1 MKLKKYFNE
10 NIDLGGLLEYIN
22 VSGKVSC
29 IYDLADIV
37 ADDIKRATKLDR
49 ETFNS
54 IPEPVLNVFRT
65 LLLAIDSANEA
76 NQMLKDLG
84 LPESQ
89 KFMEYFDKNEYIL
102 EVEIPLEDDVEETED
117 NSEEVPSN
125 NSSKVLEFN
134 KYKK

>member
-1 MKLKKYFNE
+1 MKLKKYFSE
-10 NIDLGGLLEYIN
+10 SLSVDGLLEYIN

-37 ADDIKRATKLDR
+37 ADDIKKATKLDR

-117 NSEEVPSN
+117 NSEEIPST
-125 NSSKVLEFN
+125 NSGKVLEFN

>member
-89 KFMEYFDKNEYIL
+89 KFMEYFDKNEHIL
-102 EVEIPLEDDVEETED
+102 GVEIPLEDDVEETED

>member
-37 ADDIKRATKLDR
+37 ADDIKKATKLDR

>member
-1 MKLKKYFNE
+1 MKLKKYFSE
-10 NIDLGGLLEYIN
+10 SLSVDGLLEYIN

-29 IYDLADIV
+29 IFDLADIV
-37 ADDIKRATKLDR
+37 ADDIKKATKLDR

-89 KFMEYFDKNEYIL
+89 KFMDYFNENEYIL
-102 EVEIPLEDDVEETED
+102 DVEIPLSDDVEETAD
-117 NSEEVPSN
+117 SSEEVPSN
-125 NSSKVLEFN
+125 NSGKVLEFN

>member
-1 MKLKKYFNE
+1 MKLKKYFSE
-10 NIDLGGLLEYIN
+10 SLSVGGLLEYIN

-29 IYDLADIV
+29 IYGLADIV
-37 ADDIKRATKLDR
+37 ADDIKKATKLDI

-65 LLLAIDSANEA
+65 LLLAIDSANET

-89 KFMEYFDKNEYIL
+89 KFMDYFNENEYIL
-102 EVEIPLEDDVEETED
+102 DVEIPLSDDIEETED

>member
-1 MKLKKYFNE
+1 MKLKKYFSESLNV
-10 NIDLGGLLEYIN
+10 GGLLEYIN

-37 ADDIKRATKLDR
+37 ADDIKEATKLDR

-84 LPESQ
+84 LPEGQ
-89 KFMEYFDKNEYIL
+89 KFMEYFDENEYIL
-102 EVEIPLEDDVEETED
+102 DVEIPLSDDVEKTD
-117 NSEEVPSN
+117 DSNDEVLSN

>member
-1 MKLKKYFNE
+1 MKLKKYFSE
-10 NIDLGGLLEYIN
+10 SLSVDGLLEYIN

-29 IYDLADIV
+29 IFDLADIV
-37 ADDIKRATKLDR
+37 ADDIKKATKLDR

-102 EVEIPLEDDVEETED
+102 EVEIPLEDDVEEIED
-117 NSEEVPSN
+117 NIEEVPSN
-125 NSSKVLEFN
+125 NSGKVLEFN

>member
-1 MKLKKYFNE
+1 MKLKKYFSESLNV
-10 NIDLGGLLEYIN
+10 GGLLEYIN

-37 ADDIKRATKLDR
+37 ADDIKKATKLDR

-76 NQMLKDLG
+76 NQLLKDLG
-84 LPESQ
+84 LPEGQ
-89 KFMEYFDKNEYIL
+89 KFMEYFDENEYIL
-102 EVEIPLEDDVEETED
+102 DVEIPLEDDVEETED
-117 NSEEVPSN
+117 NSEEIPSN

>member
-1 MKLKKYFNE
+1 MKLKKYFSE
-10 NIDLGGLLEYIN
+10 SLSVDGLLEYIN

-29 IYDLADIV
+29 IYDLADIL
-37 ADDIKRATKLDR
+37 ADDIKKAMKLDR
-49 ETFNS
+49 ETLNS
-54 IPEPVLNVFRT
+54 IPKPVLNVFRT

-117 NSEEVPSN
+117 NSEEIPSN
-125 NSSKVLEFN
+125 NSGKVLEFN

>member
-89 KFMEYFDKNEYIL
+89 RFMEYFDKNEYIL

-117 NSEEVPSN
+117 NSEEVSSN
-125 NSSKVLEFN
+125 NSGKVLEFN

>member
-37 ADDIKRATKLDR
+37 AKDLKEAVKLDD
-49 ETFNS
+49 ETLKS
-54 IPEPVLNVFRT
+54 VPEPIYNVYRT
-65 LLLAIDSANEA
+65 LLLAITSACEA
-76 NQMLKDLG
+76 NQMLEGLG

-89 KFMEYFDKNEYIL
+89 RFMEYFDKNEHIL

-117 NSEEVPSN
+117 NSEEIPSN
-125 NSSKVLEFN
+125 NSGKVLEFN

>member
-89 KFMEYFDKNEYIL
+89 RFMEYFDKNEYIL
-102 EVEIPLEDDVEETED
+102 GVEIPLEDDVEETED

>member
-22 VSGKVSC
+22 ISGKVSC

-37 ADDIKRATKLDR
+37 AKDLKEAVKLDD
-49 ETFNS
+49 ETLKS
-54 IPEPVLNVFRT
+54 VPEPIYNVYRT
-65 LLLAIDSANEA
+65 LLLAITSACEA
-76 NQMLKDLG
+76 KQMLEGLG

-117 NSEEVPSN
+117 NSEEIPSN
-125 NSSKVLEFN
+125 NSGKVLEFN

>member
-1 MKLKKYFNE
+1 MKLKKYFSESLNV
-10 NIDLGGLLEYIN
+10 DGLLEYIN

-29 IYDLADIV
+29 ICGLADIV
-37 ADDIKRATKLDR
+37 ADDIKKATKLDR

-65 LLLAIDSANEA
+65 LLLAIESANEA

-89 KFMEYFDKNEYIL
+89 KFMEYFNENEYIL
-102 EVEIPLEDDVEETED
+102 DVEIPLEDDVEEIED
-117 NSEEVPSN
+117 NIEEVPSN
-125 NSSKVLEFN
+125 NSGKVLEFN

>member
-117 NSEEVPSN
+117 NNEEVPSN
-125 NSSKVLEFN
+125 NSGKVLEFN

>member
-1 MKLKKYFNE
+1 MKLKKYFSE
-10 NIDLGGLLEYIN
+10 SLSVDGLLEYIN

-37 ADDIKRATKLDR
+37 ADDIKKATKLDR

-102 EVEIPLEDDVEETED
+102 EVEIPLEDDVEETD
-117 NSEEVPSN
+117 GSSNEVHSN

>member
-65 LLLAIDSANEA
+65 LLLAIDSAYEA

-89 KFMEYFDKNEYIL
+89 RFMEYFDKNEYIL
-102 EVEIPLEDDVEETED
+102 GVEIPLEDDVEETED

>member
-29 IYDLADIV
+29 IYDLADII

-89 KFMEYFDKNEYIL
+89 RFMEYFDKNEYIL
-102 EVEIPLEDDVEETED
+102 GVEIPLEDDVEETED

>member
-1 MKLKKYFNE
+1 MKLNKYFSE
-10 NIDLGGLLEYIN
+10 SLSVDGLLEYIN

-29 IYDLADIV
+29 IFDLADIV
-37 ADDIKRATKLDR
+37 ADDIKKATKLDR

-102 EVEIPLEDDVEETED
+102 EVEIPLEDDVEEIED
-117 NSEEVPSN
+117 NIEEVPSN
-125 NSSKVLEFN
+125 NSGKVLEFN

>member
-1 MKLKKYFNE
+1 MKLKKYFSE
-10 NIDLGGLLEYIN
+10 SLSVGGLLEYIN

-29 IYDLADIV
+29 IYGLADIV
-37 ADDIKRATKLDR
+37 ADDIKKATKLDI

-89 KFMEYFDKNEYIL
+89 KFMDYFNENEYIL
-102 EVEIPLEDDVEETED
+102 DVEIPLSDDIEETED